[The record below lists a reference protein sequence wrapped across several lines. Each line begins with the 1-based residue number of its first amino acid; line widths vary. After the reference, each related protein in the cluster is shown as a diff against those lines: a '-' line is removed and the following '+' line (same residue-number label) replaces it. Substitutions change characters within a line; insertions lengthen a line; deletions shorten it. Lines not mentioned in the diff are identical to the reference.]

1 MRHIPAI
8 SIWLC
13 GRQTDLSVM
22 GVRVGVSKFLGVK
35 KPKNKFATPTL
46 TSKNRKYKRVYL
58 GIYQG
63 FGIYILQAAKRDCS
77 APPTRYFNIWLCGRQ
92 TDLSVYGRYSGRGK
106 LLTFVLK
113 LARQPAE
120 TNLRCARSSGMYTQN
135 FLAFVVS
142 EIAAFI
148 RTDGHT
154 DIAR

>member
-1 MRHIPAI
+1 
-8 SIWLC
+8 
-13 GRQTDLSVM
+13 M